1 MQGTTAPP
9 SPASSS
15 VSRPSSHGNG
25 DVISDVIVV
34 AVVMEPSGVVP
45 SWQMSVA
52 RPSPVSQREEI
63 WNLTYRF
70 FKSWPWIVLVSALGV
85 LLGSLYARQYRPLYH
100 SEAQVRVGDELDSRT
115 VPGQR
120 EDASELAE
128 LPDTLASGFR
138 ARFIV
143 DTKLS
148 ALVTELAKQPSLAH
162 LPELKTQLGQL
173 ELIDNIRKM
182 ALVEPMTRRVF
193 RVSYD
198 AKDPELA
205 RYVVQGLTQIGVS
218 EVIEARQQTARRA
231 RAFLGTQVEAARQ
244 RLIDT
249 ETELV
254 QFVREHPKLVV
265 TMTQADRSKLGL
277 QASDRLLVSKAAK
290 GPAPLKALE
299 MIATSPEAQALLEQR
314 AKYDAQ
320 ITQIEAAQKFD
331 PGQQKIIELDK
342 LQQQLADLR
351 SQGYTKDYPEFRRL
365 TNDVERTQR
374 ELREVHNRRD
384 DPRVAEDMRTLAN
397 ARAQI
402 AAIDRQLSTVRK
414 KLAGGATP
422 KVDQS
427 ELTAE
432 AQYGRLTK
440 DLESAR
446 TAFEK
451 IRERELDAV
460 VSEQL
465 SKISDNPAARIED
478 PASRP
483 LKPRGVSR
491 NMMLALCV
499 ALGALLGLLA
509 GAGRALGNP
518 RILTV
523 FDLWH
528 ASRLPV
534 LGRVPRRD
542 RESRLFAQPE
552 VVLPQDLGP
561 PMHDAANPSPGETS
575 SGTRGPETP
584 AAEAAVGRKKGSG
597 AGSGE
602 TARGPERGAAR
613 MRALEYPIEGGS
625 LPTPPPPVLAMRS
638 APEGERAEQFR
649 LVCCRLQE
657 LGDPRVLVLT
667 AGQPDEGIAPC
678 VLNLAL
684 ALAEGG
690 GRVALIDAD
699 LGGQALS
706 RLCKAEA
713 HSGDVRTSKPTVVEL
728 APGLCLIPAGALGK
742 RAERAAVLSSA
753 AFGAVLRDAASAFDH
768 VLIST
773 PATSSSA
780 DARLVLRHTTAGLLL
795 VRATSTTAVAVH
807 AALDRVGR
815 GSLRGAILYV

>member
-1 MQGTTAPP
+1 
-9 SPASSS
+9 
-15 VSRPSSHGNG
+15 
-25 DVISDVIVV
+25 
-34 AVVMEPSGVVP
+34 
-45 SWQMSVA
+45 MSVA
-52 RPSPVSQREEI
+52 RPSPVSQREEV

-85 LLGSLYARQYRPLYH
+85 LIGSLYARQYRPLYH

-138 ARFIV
+138 ARFMV

-205 RYVVQGLTQIGVS
+205 RHVVQGLTQIGVS

-277 QASDRLLVSKAAK
+277 QATDRLLVSKAAK

-320 ITQIEAAQKFD
+320 ISQIEAAQKFD
-331 PGQQKIIELDK
+331 PGQQKIIELEK

-365 TNDVERTQR
+365 TNDIERTQR

-384 DPRVAEDMRTLAN
+384 DPRVAEDMKTLAN

-402 AAIDRQLSTVRK
+402 VAIDRQLLTVRK
-414 KLAGGATP
+414 KLTGVTAP

-491 NMMLALCV
+491 KMMLALCV

-552 VVLPQDLGP
+552 VVLPDRRSS
-561 PMHDAANPSPGETS
+561 HDSSPGAASGRTPTS
-575 SGTRGPETP
+575 E
-584 AAEAAVGRKKGSG
+584 AHAAALAEAMVGRAQTVA
-597 AGSGE
+597 AGLGD
-602 TARGPERGAAR
+602 TDRGAVR
-613 MRALEYPIEGGS
+613 MRALTYPIEGGS

-667 AGQPDEGIAPC
+667 AGQPDEGVAPC

-690 GRVALIDAD
+690 GRVLLIDAD

-753 AFGAVLRDAASAFDH
+753 AFGAVIRDAQGAFDY
-768 VLIST
+768 VLIGT
-773 PATSSSA
+773 PATSSAA
-780 DARLVLRHTTAGLLL
+780 DARLVLRHVGAGLLL
-795 VRATSTTAVAVH
+795 VRAASTNTVAVN

>member
-1 MQGTTAPP
+1 
-9 SPASSS
+9 
-15 VSRPSSHGNG
+15 
-25 DVISDVIVV
+25 
-34 AVVMEPSGVVP
+34 
-45 SWQMSVA
+45 MSVA
-52 RPSPVSQREEI
+52 RPSPVSQREEV

-85 LLGSLYARQYRPLYH
+85 MIGTLYARQYRPLYH

-148 ALVTELAKQPSLAH
+148 ALVAELAKQPSLAH
-162 LPELKTQLGQL
+162 LPELKTSLGQL

-205 RYVVQGLTQIGVS
+205 RQVVQGLTQIGVS

-265 TMTQADRSKLGL
+265 SMTQADRSKLGL

-320 ITQIEAAQKFD
+320 ISQIEAAQKFD
-331 PGQQKIIELDK
+331 PGQQKIIELEK

-365 TNDVERTQR
+365 TLDIERTQR

-384 DPRVAEDMRTLAN
+384 DPRVAEDMKTLAN

-402 AAIDRQLSTVRK
+402 IAIDRQLQTVRK
-414 KLAGGATP
+414 KLAGVSAP

-427 ELTAE
+427 ELSAE

-491 NMMLALCV
+491 KMMLALCV

-552 VVLPQDLGP
+552 VVLPQDTGP
-561 PMHDAANPSPGETS
+561 PTHDAVSPPGTAS
-575 SGTRGPETP
+575 SHTPGPE
-584 AAEAAVGRKKGSG
+584 AHAAALAEAVVGRAEAIA
-597 AGSGE
+597 AGLSE
-602 TARGPERGAAR
+602 AARGTERGAVR
-613 MRALEYPIEGGS
+613 LRALEYPIERGS

-699 LGGQALS
+699 LSGQALS

-713 HSGDVRTSKPTVVEL
+713 HSGDVRMSKPTVVEL

-753 AFGAVLRDAASAFDH
+753 AFGAVLRDAAGAFDH

-773 PATSSSA
+773 PATSSAA
-780 DARLVLRHTTAGLLL
+780 DARLVLRHAAAGLLL
-795 VRATSTTAVAVH
+795 VRAGSTTAVTVH

-815 GSLRGAILYV
+815 TSLRGAILYV

>member
-1 MQGTTAPP
+1 
-9 SPASSS
+9 
-15 VSRPSSHGNG
+15 
-25 DVISDVIVV
+25 
-34 AVVMEPSGVVP
+34 
-45 SWQMSVA
+45 MSVA
-52 RPSPVSQREEI
+52 RPSPVSQREEV

-70 FKSWPWIVLVSALGV
+70 FKSWPWIILVSALGV
-85 LLGSLYARQYRPLYH
+85 LIGSLYARQYRPLFH

-138 ARFIV
+138 ARFMV

-173 ELIDNIRKM
+173 ELIDNIRRM
-182 ALVEPMTRRVF
+182 ALVEPMTRRIF

-205 RYVVQGLTQIGVS
+205 RHVVQGLTQIGVS

-277 QASDRLLVSKAAK
+277 QATDRLLVSKGAK

-320 ITQIEAAQKFD
+320 ISQIEAAQKFD
-331 PGQQKIIELDK
+331 PGQQKIIELEK

-365 TNDVERTQR
+365 TNDIERTQR

-384 DPRVAEDMRTLAN
+384 DPRVAEDMKTLAN

-414 KLAGGATP
+414 KLAGGTAP

-483 LKPRGVSR
+483 LKPRGVSQK
-491 NMMLALCV
+491 MMLALCV

-552 VVLPQDLGP
+552 VVLPQDTGP
-561 PMHDAANPSPGETS
+561 QGHDAANQPPSAAS
-575 SGTRGPETP
+575 SSTPAPETP
-584 AAEAAVGRKKGSG
+584 AAAGAGRKKASA
-597 AGSGE
+597 AGPAPGPGE
-602 TARGPERGAAR
+602 AERGAVR
-613 MRALEYPIEGGS
+613 MRALEYPIERGS

-638 APEGERAEQFR
+638 SPEGERAEQFR

-713 HSGDVRTSKPTVVEL
+713 HSSDARTSKPTVVEL

-753 AFGAVLRDAASAFDH
+753 AFGAVLRDAAGAFDH

-780 DARLVLRHTTAGLLL
+780 DARLVLRHANAGLLL

-815 GSLRGAILYV
+815 GSLRGALLYV